1 MFMNNLFVYVNERAS
16 FLSVKSSFT
25 FYMMHFFVCNY
36 LFGKKMFI
44 HFRLFNLMSHKF
56 QKLVCEQNSF
66 VISTLIINEP
76 SSNMSIFKRVKSKCI
91 FELEIVRA

>member
-1 MFMNNLFVYVNERAS
+1 
-16 FLSVKSSFT
+16 
-25 FYMMHFFVCNY
+25 
-36 LFGKKMFI
+36 MFI
-44 HFRLFNLMSHKF
+44 HFRLFNLMSHKI
-56 QKLVCEQNSF
+56 QKLVYEQNSF